1 MRAMR
6 KLKPQYEEFCRAYVT
21 TSNAGQAA
29 VDAGYSGANRYHQGA
44 ELLARPE
51 IVARVRQ
58 LRAELA
64 ERESLHV
71 ESLLAKLEIAYAQ
84 AVHARNTIAIV
95 RVIELQAKL
104 AGLVGSTGTRRDESA
119 KTIDAAAEIDA
130 LLAQTE
136 PKQTEPKKPP
146 EKPKAPRA
154 PRVVAQAV
162 EAEIVSA
169 PTGSD
174 VLAIQP
180 DELPVTDVPQE
191 SGAKDANGEP
201 ASEPPPDDYKQ
212 GDAQRSKTLRLA
224 LEAVARARTRKRLSL
239 R

>member
-1 MRAMR
+1 MR

-104 AGLVGSTGTRRDESA
+104 AGLVGSTGTRRDESV
-119 KTIDAAAEIDA
+119 KTVDAAVEIDA
-130 LLAQTE
+130 LLAA
-136 PKQTEPKKPP
+136 TEPKKPP

-169 PTGSD
+169 PTGPD
-174 VLAIQP
+174 VLAIGA
-180 DELPVTDVPQE
+180 DELPVTDMPQE
-191 SGAKDANGEP
+191 SSAKDADGEP
-201 ASEPPPDDYKQ
+201 PCEPPPDDYKQ
-212 GDAQRSKTLRLA
+212 GDAQRSTTLRLA